1 MSIWISWIATGLKL
15 LKVVD
20 LAWIMMGEI
29 IKSDEWLR
37 CVRLGCLQIR
47 SDVERQGDFIRFL
60 IKEVEG
66 AAFADIDDVVTFVKW
81 LDVELSRLVQ
91 TLWHHVSTFGRGF
104 CNKKLWQRN
113 G

>member
-1 MSIWISWIATGLKL
+1 
-15 LKVVD
+15 
-20 LAWIMMGEI
+20 
-29 IKSDEWLR
+29 
-37 CVRLGCLQIR
+37 LQIR

-81 LDVELSRLVQ
+81 LDVELSRLVMISSPMTIHSPSSQ
-91 TLWHHVSTFGRGF
+91 F
-104 CNKKLWQRN
+104 CFWQS